1 MWLKLSERWR
11 ENKNKDTLYCNI
23 KIIIINKYDKKPNKT
38 VKPNY
43 KN

>member
-1 MWLKLSERWR
+1 MWVKLSERWR
-11 ENKNKDTLYCNI
+11 ENKNKDTLYNI